1 MNRSPAVFALGLWA
15 LVLLAVACTASTS
28 VAPAARS
35 AATAGEVGPTAPP
48 ASSGAP
54 LAAAPSPEPERIRI
68 GLPATTLAHLP
79 IYAAQAIG
87 AFDRQGLD
95 VEITIVRPP
104 LQMAALQ
111 NDEVQCITTTGVP
124 LAGALAGYEVK
135 IVGVALPGP
144 LFQFVTRPEI
154 TSVQGLRDKRLG
166 TNSIGSTD
174 HQIVTAV
181 LRKYGLEEVVTV
193 LGLGDT
199 PVVAESLKSGGIDA
213 ASMSPPWP
221 AKLRREGYPILLN
234 VSAELEIP
242 QAGLATSVQRLEQ
255 HREQVERVLR
265 AEMEAIRYLQAHRAE
280 TIRIIAQTFD
290 MDDATAEEAYDSAVG
305 SFDARMR
312 PSEAGIFNL
321 ATEVLASAGQTRSL
335 AAAEL
340 YAGVVDARP
349 VEAVLVDPGPR

>member
-1 MNRSPAVFALGLWA
+1 
-15 LVLLAVACTASTS
+15 
-28 VAPAARS
+28 
-35 AATAGEVGPTAPP
+35 
-48 ASSGAP
+48 
-54 LAAAPSPEPERIRI
+54 
-68 GLPATTLAHLP
+68 
-79 IYAAQAIG
+79 
-87 AFDRQGLD
+87 
-95 VEITIVRPP
+95 
-104 LQMAALQ
+104 
-111 NDEVQCITTTGVP
+111 VP
-124 LAGALAGYEVK
+124 LAGALAGYDVK

-144 LFQFVTRPEI
+144 LFQFVSRPEI
-154 TSVQGLRDKRLG
+154 SSVQGLRDKRLG
-166 TNSIGSTD
+166 TNSVGSTD
-174 HQIVTAV
+174 HQIVSAV

-199 PVVAESLKSGGIDA
+199 PLVAESLKSGGIDA

-255 HREQVERVLR
+255 QRAQVERVLR

-280 TIRIIAQTFD
+280 TIQIIAQAFD

-305 SFDARMR
+305 SFDARLR

-321 ATEVLASAGQTRSL
+321 ATEVLASAGQTRTM

-340 YAGVVDARP
+340 YARVVDARP
-349 VEAVLVDPGPR
+349 VEAVLGEPVPR